1 MKHPG
6 YANTYSFIDTVT
18 DWTRNHRKTV
28 LKIITI
34 CIILAVS
41 CFVHSSNVKRNDVI
55 VEPSGSTQTDQAM
68 SVGETAPGGAL
79 PDTVDT
85 VPIYVDIS
93 GAVQNPGVYEVPPQ
107 TRLFELINRA
117 GGLTDNADLDLIN
130 QAAYVADGDK
140 VVIPVKGGETD
151 NRSINVITG
160 KSAEQTIN
168 INTADKE
175 DLMKLP
181 GIGGTLADR
190 IIEYRS
196 TTRFQRIEDIMNVSG
211 IGQATF
217 EKMKGRLTV

>member
-1 MKHPG
+1 MKR
-6 YANTYSFIDTVT
+6 D
-18 DWTRNHRKTV
+18 
-28 LKIITI
+28 
-34 CIILAVS
+34 
-41 CFVHSSNVKRNDVI
+41 DVI
-55 VEPSGSTQTDQAM
+55 VEPSSSTQTDQAVFVDENPAQE
-68 SVGETAPGGAL
+68 SFPGTADA
-79 PDTVDT
+79 

-107 TRLFELINRA
+107 TRLFELINKA

-160 KSAEQTIN
+160 RSAEQTIN

-217 EKMKGRLTV
+217 EKMKGQLSV